1 MDSVTA
7 EVWPGQVKLAR
18 CSRNSDQISWMPTEM
33 RWKPQMVVTVAAPR
47 RMQGMSV
54 ILDDFQTIWMIFR
67 QIWMTSECGSFCSLE
82 WRHQNSVVLYFIV
95 GKHTLSGCKEGKP
108 SSRHVMMDPKFGGFV
123 IRKKL
128 LCDFI

>member
-1 MDSVTA
+1 MYICIYTYIYTYIESALKCSLGIVRSEGHRQLDSVTA

-67 QIWMTSECGSFCSLE
+67 QIWMIFRQI
-82 WRHQNSVVLYFIV
+82 WMIFRQIWMIFRQV
-95 GKHTLSGCKEGKP
+95 G
-108 SSRHVMMDPKFGGFV
+108 
-123 IRKKL
+123 
-128 LCDFI
+128 